1 MSVHRLFDAMSHIR
15 RIWRNL
21 LIFLAEMN
29 HHSVITDSE
38 EHWR

>member
-1 MSVHRLFDAMSHIR
+1 MSVHRLFDAMS
-15 RIWRNL
+15 RIWRNI
-21 LIFLAEMN
+21 LIYLAEMN